1 MIDSLI
7 LPTQRRLLQPPA
19 QALSNAGISADMITV
34 GGFLVGILAVPL
46 LAASLYIPALVV
58 ILMNR
63 FADGL
68 DGAVARID
76 GQTDRGAFIDIAFDF
91 LFYALV
97 PLGFALADP
106 QRNALPAA
114 FLIASFVGTG
124 SSFLAFSIIAA
135 KRGLTAQNYPQ
146 KGIYYLGGLTE
157 GSETIAFFI
166 VITLMPQLFSTLA
179 YVFAALC
186 LVTTLTRW
194 WQGWNAFQDKD

>member
-166 VITLMPQLFSTLA
+166 VITLMPQLFPTLA